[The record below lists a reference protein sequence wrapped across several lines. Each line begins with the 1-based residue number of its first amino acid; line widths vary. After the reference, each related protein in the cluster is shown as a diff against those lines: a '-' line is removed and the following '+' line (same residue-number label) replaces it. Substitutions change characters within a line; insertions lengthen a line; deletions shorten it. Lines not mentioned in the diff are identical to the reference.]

1 MIDAYTCTHKE
12 GVKRIAAWL
21 TGRKRM
27 AVVMAERVVT
37 AVSETPDVIAWS
49 GRGESILV
57 EVKVSRADFHADKAK
72 IFRRE
77 EDYGVGTQRYFAA
90 PAGVLKPED
99 MPEGWGL
106 LAIHQYQVRELV
118 APTIK
123 TANRVNEVA
132 MLVSAIRRLE
142 LSATVFVRHEEP
154 ASTCDAGV
162 AADGPK
168 VCGHCQQPREGDGP
182 AKACPVG
189 WRCAHLSQEQSEA
202 MRSAALDQPAGGE
215 KR

>member
-1 MIDAYTCTHKE
+1 MAETYSCTHKE

-21 TGRKRM
+21 TGTKRM

-37 AVSETPDVIAWS
+37 ACTETPDAIAWS

-57 EVKVSRADFHADKAK
+57 EVKVSRSDFHADKAK
-72 IFRRE
+72 VFRRD
-77 EDYGVGTQRYFAA
+77 EDYGVGTLRYFAA

-118 APTIK
+118 APAVK

-142 LSATVFVRHEEP
+142 LAATVFVRHTDEN
-154 ASTCDAGV
+154 AHGV
-162 AADGPK
+162 GGNDG
-168 VCGHCQQPREGDGP
+168 R
-182 AKACPVG
+182 
-189 WRCAHLSQEQSEA
+189 
-202 MRSAALDQPAGGE
+202 
-215 KR
+215 

>member
-1 MIDAYTCTHKE
+1 MAETYTCTHKE

-21 TGRKRM
+21 TGTKRM

-37 AVSETPDVIAWS
+37 ACTETPDAIAWS
-49 GRGESILV
+49 GRGESIMV

-77 EDYGVGTQRYFAA
+77 ESNGVGTLRYFAS
-90 PAGVLKPED
+90 PVGVLKPED

-118 APTIK
+118 TPAVKP
-123 TANRVNEVA
+123 ANRVNEVA

-142 LSATVFVRHEEP
+142 LAATVFVRHEHD
-154 ASTCDAGV
+154 ASGA
-162 AADGPK
+162 
-168 VCGHCQQPREGDGP
+168 EGKP
-182 AKACPVG
+182 
-189 WRCAHLSQEQSEA
+189 E
-202 MRSAALDQPAGGE
+202 
-215 KR
+215 